1 MMREEVICAISTPP
15 GMGAIA
21 VIRVSGAGSI
31 KLVDKLFR
39 SPSGRRLVDVKP
51 NTVHFGSIEWEGRLL
66 DEVLVSLFHAPHS
79 FTGEES
85 VEIACHGSVYIQQK
99 LMELLISQGARLA
112 KAGEFTRRAFR
123 NGKFDLS
130 QAEAVADLIAST
142 SAASHRVAMNQ
153 MRGGFARRLTNLRNK
168 LLQFVSLIELE
179 LDFSEEDVE
188 FANREELYELV
199 VDIEGEID
207 SLASSFQLGNAIKRG
222 IPVAIIGDTN
232 VGKSTLLNL
241 LLQEDKAIVSDIHGT
256 TRDAI
261 EDTMN
266 IGGVL
271 FRFIDTAGIR
281 HTTDT
286 IETMGIER
294 TYRKVEQASI
304 VLWVIDLTAPVD
316 KSIELASSIVHKLTG
331 KEVILLFN
339 KSDLVSEATLQAASQ
354 ALLQSIE
361 AFLPEIALNHLF
373 ISAKKCLGTEQLQDL
388 LVQAAAI
395 PSIGDEEVIVTNLR
409 HYESLT
415 KALDGIRRVKEGLES
430 DISHDLL
437 TQDIREC
444 MFYLGEITG
453 QITTDE
459 LLGAIFSKFCIGK

>member
-1 MMREEVICAISTPP
+1 
-15 GMGAIA
+15 MGAIA
-21 VIRVSGAGSI
+21 VVRVSGTGSI
-31 KLVDKLFR
+31 ELADKIFR
-39 SPSGRRLVDVKP
+39 SPLGNKLADAKP
-51 NTVHFGSIEWEGRLL
+51 NTVHFGRIEWKGTLL
-66 DEVLVSLFHAPHS
+66 DEVLVTLFHAPRS

-99 LMELLISQGARLA
+99 LMELLMVRGARMAL
-112 KAGEFTRRAFR
+112 AGEFTRRAFR

-142 SAASHRVAMNQ
+142 SSASHRVAMNQ
-153 MRGGFARRLTNLRNK
+153 MRGGFAKKLVDLRDK

-188 FANREELYELV
+188 FANRDKLHELTVE
-199 VDIEGEID
+199 IEQEID
-207 SLASSFQLGNAIKRG
+207 TLAGSFQLGNAIKSG
-222 IPVAIIGDTN
+222 IPVAIIGETN

-241 LLQEDKAIVSDIHGT
+241 LLQEEKAIVSDIHGT
-256 TRDAI
+256 TRDVI

-266 IGGVL
+266 IGGIT

-281 HTTDT
+281 HTTDA

-294 TYRKVEQASI
+294 TYRKIEQASI
-304 VLWVIDLTAPVD
+304 VLWVIDVTSSKEQIETLAA
-316 KSIELASSIVHKLTG
+316 SIISKLAD

-339 KSDLVSEATLQAASQ
+339 KSDLISESDRQEM
-354 ALLQSIE
+354 INI
-361 AFLPEIALNHLF
+361 LPEVKGERLF
-373 ISAKKCLGTEQLQDL
+373 ISAKTRRDTDKLQEL

-395 PSIGDEEVIVTNLR
+395 PSIGEEDVIVTNLR

-415 KALDGIRRVKEGLES
+415 KALDAIRRVKEGLEVG
-430 DISHDLL
+430 ITHDFLS
-437 TQDIREC
+437 QDIREC

-453 QITTDE
+453 QISTDE
-459 LLGAIFSKFCIGK
+459 ILGNIFSKFCIGK